1 MCDFKYLK
9 VSYVCISNV
18 CIHEYRVL
26 NYIICVNTEQVTKIG
41 PGRQAGNG
49 VAMAIQVQP
58 GDGVKFREFA
68 GSVVKIEGTY
78 LEGSMCSTM
87 LINVRVYV

>member
-1 MCDFKYLK
+1 M
-9 VSYVCISNV
+9 
-18 CIHEYRVL
+18 
-26 NYIICVNTEQVTKIG
+26 NTEQVTKIG

-78 LEGSMCSTM
+78 LEDSMCSTM